1 MAGKGSET
9 VAVFVVRRLRER
21 CLVRGEDPRMA
32 FVDLERA
39 CTSGGGEVRVREVRR
54 VKGVVVWWVLG
65 CECG

>member
-1 MAGKGSET
+1 M
-9 VAVFVVRRLRER
+9 VRRLRER

-32 FVDLERA
+32 LVDLERA
-39 CTSGGGEVRVREVRR
+39 FDEVPRGGGGVRERRR